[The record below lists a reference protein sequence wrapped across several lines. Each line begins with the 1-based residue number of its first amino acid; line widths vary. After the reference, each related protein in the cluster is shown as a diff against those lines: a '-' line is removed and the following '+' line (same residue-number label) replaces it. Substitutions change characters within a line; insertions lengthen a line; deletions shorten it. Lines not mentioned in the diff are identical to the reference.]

1 MNEAFSTQGVV
12 SMSEERT
19 VSQPAERRPAPSR
32 IAALTVEQGLREMEA
47 GKLSS
52 EQWTQ
57 ACLERIASRN
67 PVVKAWVYVNADKA
81 LERARLVDREG
92 RRQRL
97 DGVPLGLKDIIDTA
111 DMPTELGDP
120 EIFPGRRPAEDAAVT
135 RLMRELGV
143 VLLGKNTVSRHSIM
157 LPGPARNPHD
167 PSRTPGAS
175 SAGSAAAVADFQTP
189 ISLGTQTGGSIVRP
203 STFCGAV
210 GFKPTIDTLPYAGL
224 RRYSRPLDT
233 LGAIARSVAD
243 LSILFGEA
251 LGDPRYDSELAVKRD
266 FTVGVWRPLGWDDAE
281 PCVREA
287 FDDAVARLQQ
297 AGVRVKVLDM
307 PKIFTQIADDHD
319 IIMAYDLARSFK
331 EIRRDHHDKC
341 DPALLEYLDKGDRDT
356 AQDYARTLDLADACR
371 RAFLDVARDVDVLA
385 TPATLG
391 EAPEVSDTGSNI
403 FIRIWTLL
411 HNPSLTL
418 PIARGPRGLPVGLQL
433 VGFQKEDARFLYWA
447 RCVESILGTRVH
459 DV

>member
-1 MNEAFSTQGVV
+1 
-12 SMSEERT
+12 MSAER
-19 VSQPAERRPAPSR
+19 SESRPAERRPAPSR
-32 IAALTVEQGLREMEA
+32 ISALTLAEGLREMEA

-57 ACLERIASRN
+57 ACLERIEQRN
-67 PVVKAWVYVNADKA
+67 PVVRAWVYVNADKA
-81 LERARLVDREG
+81 LERARQVDRDG
-92 RRQRL
+92 RKQRL
-97 DGVPLGLKDIIDTA
+97 DGAPLGLKDIIDTS

-120 EIFPGRRPAEDAAVT
+120 EIFPNRRPASDAAIAQLV
-135 RLMRELGV
+135 RQLGF

-210 GFKPTIDTLPYAGL
+210 GFKPTMDTLPYAGL

-243 LSILFGEA
+243 LSIFFGEA
-251 LGDPRYDSELAVKRD
+251 LGDPRYDIDLPVRRD

-287 FDDAVARLQQ
+287 FDDAVQRLQQ

-307 PKIFTQIADDHD
+307 PKMFTQIADDHD

-331 EIRRDHHDKC
+331 EIRRDHEDKC
-341 DPALLEYLDKGDRDT
+341 DPALLEYLDKGERDT
-356 AQDYARTLDLADACR
+356 AEDYGRTLDLADACR
-371 RAFLDVARDVDVLA
+371 RAFIDVARDIDILA

-391 EAPEVSDTGSNI
+391 EAPDISDTGSNI

-411 HNPSLTL
+411 HNPALTL

-447 RCVESILGTRVH
+447 RCVENILGTRVNE
-459 DV
+459 V

>member
-1 MNEAFSTQGVV
+1 MATDQKGV
-12 SMSEERT
+12 
-19 VSQPAERRPAPSR
+19 QAAGQRPAPSR
-32 IAALTVEQGLREMEA
+32 IASLTVEQGLRELDA
-47 GKLSS
+47 GTLSS

-57 ACLERIASRN
+57 GCLERIAERN
-67 PVVKAWVYVNADKA
+67 DTVKAWVYLNSDKA
-81 LERARLVDREG
+81 LERARQVDKEG
-92 RRQRL
+92 RHQRL

-120 EIFPGRRPAEDAAVT
+120 EIFPNRRPTTDAAITKLV
-135 RLMRELGV
+135 RELGF

-189 ISLGTQTGGSIVRP
+189 LSLGTQTGGSIVRP

-233 LGAIARSVAD
+233 LGAIARSVGD
-243 LSILFGEA
+243 LSIFFGEA
-251 LGDPRYDSELAVKRD
+251 LGDPRYDSQLAVRKD

-287 FDDAVARLQQ
+287 FDDALVRLQQ
-297 AGVRVKVLDM
+297 AGVKVKVLEM
-307 PKIFTQIADDHD
+307 PKVFTQIADDHD

-341 DPALLEYLDKGDRDT
+341 DAALLEYLDKGALDT
-356 AQDYARTLDLADACR
+356 AADYGRTLDLADACR
-371 RAFLDVARDVDVLA
+371 RAYLDVARDIDVLA

-391 EAPEVSDTGSNI
+391 EAPEISDTGSNI

-411 HNPSLTL
+411 HNPALTL

-433 VGFQKEDARFLYWA
+433 VGFPKEDARFLYWA
-447 RCVESILGTRVH
+447 RCVENILGTRAH
-459 DV
+459 DA